1 MRHGDRFSEPL
12 DPPLTPK
19 GLRQSRQL
27 AELLASE
34 PPIDA
39 IFCSPWLRA
48 LQTIAPLA
56 NARGLPIRVER
67 GFGEYLPE
75 QWPVS
80 PVSFSPLQLRA
91 CATVTAGLNFIRDA
105 ALGPACCLA
114 AFSPHV

>member
-1 MRHGDRFSEPL
+1 MVVERVLIMRHGDRFSEPL

-75 QWPVS
+75 EWPVS
-80 PVSFSPLQLRA
+80 PVSFSPL
-91 CATVTAGLNFIRDA
+91 
-105 ALGPACCLA
+105 
-114 AFSPHV
+114 